1 MTDRTSG
8 QIDSNSMTTSTA
20 ASSSMTAIRTAKRA
34 LRKSMATKLSTLSR
48 EDLLS
53 QSRQVTRGILASP
66 TYQQANR
73 ISIYVSMASG
83 EIDTDE
89 LCMETIKR
97 GKRLYVPLFAAP
109 PSKKEDQP
117 SAITPNPTQ
126 TGSTTGVPSS
136 SSSTVFL
143 SDMRMLRL
151 YTTTDYA
158 AMKLNKWGIREPEDW
173 TTCPASADSTSDE
186 KIEERR
192 PREDALDE
200 STGGQ
205 GLDLILAPGVAFD
218 SGAGRLGHGKGY
230 YDRYLERSENFAKSR
245 SQDGP
250 VCVALGL
257 REQVLPQGEKVPAD
271 ERDRALDGIV
281 TPDGLLRATGDQG
294 RWKE

>member
-1 MTDRTSG
+1 
-8 QIDSNSMTTSTA
+8 MTTDFPATSSLMATPAST
-20 ASSSMTAIRTAKRA
+20 SSITAIRAAKRA
-34 LRKSMATKLSTLSR
+34 LGKQMATKLSSLTR
-48 EDLLS
+48 QDIVS
-53 QSRQVTRGILASP
+53 QSQLVTRRILSSP
-66 TYQQANR
+66 TYQKAER

-83 EIDTDE
+83 EVDTDE

-109 PSKKEDQP
+109 QNQDGRPSGPPP
-117 SAITPNPTQ
+117 SAKTTPNAAT
-126 TGSTTGVPSS
+126 
-136 SSSTVFL
+136 SSSTMFL

-151 YTTTDYA
+151 YTLTDYA

-173 TTCPASADSTSDE
+173 TTYPAEGVGESSSHE
-186 KIEERR
+186 SPRR

-200 STGGQ
+200 ETGGS

-230 YDRYLERSENFAKSR
+230 YDRYLDKSESFAKAKGR
-245 SQDGP
+245 LDGGP

-257 REQVLPQGEKVPAD
+257 REQVLSQGETVPSD
-271 ERDRALDGIV
+271 ERDRVLDGIV
-281 TPDGLLRATGDQG
+281 TPDGLLRASEGCG